1 MVEANSTRG
10 IKREPVST
18 DEFIQFRQVAMLG
31 SKLLAVAKEHP
42 PADRGS
48 RFLHGEKS
56 HSAQELNQHYGTS
69 SVPMSRKGVS
79 GLG

>member
-31 SKLLAVAKEHP
+31 SKLLAWPRNTHQPTEVA
-42 PADRGS
+42 AS
-48 RFLHGEKS
+48 CMAKS
-56 HSAQELNQHYGTS
+56 PHSAQELNQHYGTS